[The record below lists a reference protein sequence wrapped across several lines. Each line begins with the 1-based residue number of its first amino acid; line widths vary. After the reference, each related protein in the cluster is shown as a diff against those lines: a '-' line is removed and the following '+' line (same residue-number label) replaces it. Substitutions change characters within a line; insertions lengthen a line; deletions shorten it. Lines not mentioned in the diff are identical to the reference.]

1 MEDKKTSKVEFPL
14 DVFVDTQI
22 FVSENFNFNEK
33 SKLGLLKKQVK
44 KGAINFLTSKIIV
57 EESKKHIN
65 DNIERKINEINKLFN
80 SREIAIL
87 RNSEYNKY
95 FENLNPEEMV
105 KEAVNQF
112 QDYLDEVE
120 VKYLDL
126 DSIELRKVIDDYFK
140 GRKPFG
146 EGKKKH
152 EFPDAFNIS
161 MLMNFKRDNKPIYV
175 ISGDQDF
182 EDIEGVVLYKNI
194 GKLLSD
200 INTDELDELIVQKA
214 LEYINNIDNE
224 IDEEI
229 ERQFFDNEQYIEVDG
244 YEYSRKGIIG
254 GYEYDEIELQRV
266 KLINILNLD
275 VIDYN
280 YKEHTV
286 KVIIKCLV
294 EFEFDCTFFDEEN
307 SIWDSVDKEYFTKE
321 YGLIKENHNKE
332 IELIVNLDFDDE
344 KDSFY
349 PEFFVENIIVDTL
362 QKFSQRTLNEKGRQ
376 IINYSDSIYEN
387 YCPDCGGGLS
397 YINDGGNGFCNR
409 CAPNH

>member
-33 SKLGLLKKQVK
+33 SKLGLLKEQVK
-44 KGAINFLTSKIIV
+44 KGTINFLTSKIIV

-65 DNIERKINEINKLFN
+65 NNIERKINEINKLFN

-87 RNSEYNKY
+87 RNSEYNEY
-95 FENLNPEEMV
+95 FKNLNPEEMV

-112 QDYLDEVE
+112 QNYLDEVE

-126 DSIELRKVIDDYFK
+126 DSIELRKVIDDYFN

-146 EGKKKH
+146 DGKKKH

-200 INTDELDELIVQKA
+200 INTNQRIVQKA

-224 IDEEI
+224 IIDEEI
-229 ERQFFDNEQYIEVDG
+229 ERQF
-244 YEYSRKGIIG
+244 
-254 GYEYDEIELQRV
+254 
-266 KLINILNLD
+266 
-275 VIDYN
+275 
-280 YKEHTV
+280 
-286 KVIIKCLV
+286 
-294 EFEFDCTFFDEEN
+294 
-307 SIWDSVDKEYFTKE
+307 
-321 YGLIKENHNKE
+321 
-332 IELIVNLDFDDE
+332 
-344 KDSFY
+344 
-349 PEFFVENIIVDTL
+349 
-362 QKFSQRTLNEKGRQ
+362 
-376 IINYSDSIYEN
+376 
-387 YCPDCGGGLS
+387 
-397 YINDGGNGFCNR
+397 
-409 CAPNH
+409 